1 MNAARE
7 AAVKALASKAELYAR
22 ATGHRVVRLVTLS
35 EGASSYPTPPP
46 MPMAEMASMRMQ
58 KADTSISPGEMKVRM
73 DITGLY
79 EIGR

>member
-1 MNAARE
+1 M
-7 AAVKALASKAELYAR
+7 
-22 ATGHRVVRLVTLS
+22 RLVTLS
-35 EGASSYPTPPP
+35 EGASSYPVMPP

-58 KADTSISPGEMKVRM
+58 KADTSVSPGEMKVRV